1 MTALVKPM
9 EMPKGSYKDIRMYD
23 DGTWVGLPLD
33 HVKPMTNADRIRS
46 MTDEELA
53 FFIAKQRFAAVNPM
67 ADKFE
72 IDVTLAF
79 IEGCKN
85 ALYWLTEEVA
95 E

>member
-1 MTALVKPM
+1 MSALVKGV

-53 FFIAKQRFAAVNPM
+53 EFLPGY
-67 ADKFE
+67 KFGFNCPPGE
-72 IDVTLAF
+72 REQCPGECVPCWRT
-79 IEGCKN
+79 
-85 ALYWLTEEVA
+85 WLQQEVK

>member
-1 MTALVKPM
+1 MSALVKGV

-46 MTDEELA
+46 MTDDELA
-53 FFIAKQRFAAVNPM
+53 EWLCEIAGWLPQYEGKVHPILKWLKQ
-67 ADKFE
+67 
-72 IDVTLAF
+72 
-79 IEGCKN
+79 
-85 ALYWLTEEVA
+85 EVK